1 MNSDG
6 QTNGLQF
13 MIFKGLTTTLN
24 QSINQS
30 INHND
35 CQSSNLLLFTL
46 VAGNISGTSGISE
59 VVSVS
64 FWCSIKSGE
73 FNLLPCSLK
82 ENKHEQSVKI
92 LVT

>member
-35 CQSSNLLLFTL
+35 CQSSNLLLFPL

-64 FWCSIKSGE
+64 F
-73 FNLLPCSLK
+73 
-82 ENKHEQSVKI
+82 
-92 LVT
+92 

>member
-6 QTNGLQF
+6 QTNGMQF

-30 INHND
+30 IN
-35 CQSSNLLLFTL
+35 QSNLLLFPL
-46 VAGNISGTSGISE
+46 VAGNISGTSGNSE

-64 FWCSIKSGE
+64 F
-73 FNLLPCSLK
+73 
-82 ENKHEQSVKI
+82 
-92 LVT
+92 